1 MLFLSS
7 RNSSACSATTALSS
21 CASRRK
27 SLTSPLVAARAVSPA
42 KRGAC
47 RPPGTPWTKR
57 NRGPRLCLHADTT
70 RQCWTRPASHPARC
84 GSSLQKNAVCGLHGG
99 CSSRSAQTTIQGA
112 RISVSS
118 PLLDG
123 YDEPE
128 ILRSQTAKS
137 VSQALMSD
145 TRAVGRGPGSLRIAT
160 RFSRPTLVADVPV
173 NGCFCY
179 PTSTLVRR
187 LVRLPFGAWT
197 WQCHRPARLQGYQ
210 PSQP

>member
-1 MLFLSS
+1 MGLLDQPNDLQLLGGGVSHSSSPPSAIMLFLSS

-21 CASRRK
+21 CPSRRK
-27 SLTSPLVAARAVSPA
+27 SLTSPLVERKLGVGHVVARLAWSPFA
-42 KRGAC
+42 RCHPPSGAC
-47 RPPGTPWTKR
+47 RPPGTPLTKR

-145 TRAVGRGPGSLRIAT
+145 IE
-160 RFSRPTLVADVPV
+160 
-173 NGCFCY
+173 
-179 PTSTLVRR
+179 
-187 LVRLPFGAWT
+187 
-197 WQCHRPARLQGYQ
+197 
-210 PSQP
+210 

>member
-145 TRAVGRGPGSLRIAT
+145 SIAELLSRLLGLDKDKEVIPGTTLSQLITRCYGYRSEIAHGSILAIDKN
-160 RFSRPTLVADVPV
+160 FSDER
-173 NGCFCY
+173 
-179 PTSTLVRR
+179 
-187 LVRLPFGAWT
+187 
-197 WQCHRPARLQGYQ
+197 
-210 PSQP
+210 SQAEQL